1 MVSHQLTYEPLQMA
15 RSLSV
20 FTGVFFN
27 DGLLESV
34 SLGTPLWAGG
44 VGGKVFSETTE
55 GEVTM
60 LHGEETQSGLAFF
73 QDGFNTH
80 GDTPLVFGAPF
91 SLPCLSCLSFL
102 GVAVSSDLAARAS
115 SYARL
120 SYCV

>member
-1 MVSHQLTYEPLQMA
+1 MA
-15 RSLSV
+15 RSLGV

-44 VGGKVFSETTE
+44 VGGKVLSEMTE

-102 GVAVSSDLAARAS
+102 GVSSDLAARAS
-115 SYARL
+115 TYARL